1 MYLCAKICHRL
12 TLQPNYITSIPVHFK
27 SHLLAWA
34 DQWASAVYLDNN
46 DYPSLGLSSWDVL
59 VAVSNRNN
67 GLVCQ
72 AGNAFDQL
80 EDLYQKNPQQ
90 WLFGYFGYDLKNEVE
105 NLYSNHFDGIGWPD
119 MFFFVPEMVI
129 GIRNGQVEIYAAN
142 PISIL
147 DEIMAVAI
155 TPPFIPD
162 HTITLLPRLPKQDY
176 LDAVQAIRQHILEG
190 DIYEMNFCQEF
201 YVENIVIKPVGTFLR
216 LNTLSRAPFAT
227 YLKHDGRTL
236 MCSSPERFLRKE
248 GTRLVT
254 QPIKGTRRRSAH
266 LEEDAQIKAELL
278 SSEKDR
284 SENVMIV
291 DLVRNDLAH
300 HCLPGTIKVEELFGI
315 YSFPTVHQMIST
327 VSGQLPEGNNGLKAI
342 RDAFPMGSMTGAPKV
357 MSMEL
362 IERYERTRR
371 GLFSGAVGY
380 FDPNGDFD
388 FNVVIRSL
396 QYHTERQYLSC
407 IAGGA
412 IVYDSVPEMEYEE
425 CLLKTAAVRKS
436 LEG

>member
-201 YVENIVIKPVGTFLR
+201 YAENIVIKPVGTFLR